1 MFEYARASATF
12 ARMRG
17 GVEAGVGESESFTF
31 HGCSVLAAAMVK
43 GQSFPIASLH
53 LPYTQLRRNNTT
65 MRLLFPP

>member
-1 MFEYARASATF
+1 
-12 ARMRG
+12 
-17 GVEAGVGESESFTF
+17 
-31 HGCSVLAAAMVK
+31 LAAAMVK